1 MNRIDRLFG
10 ILTLLQSRKYISAE
24 KIAER
29 FDMSREDA
37 APDLAFN
44 ENIWQA
50 VRGEHSRMP
59 APRRSAAVR
68 EAKAGREEEEE
79 GVED

>member
-1 MNRIDRLFG
+1 MTY
-10 ILTLLQSRKYISAE
+10 TLRPATTPQDVRNTAYNAPARRAE
-24 KIAER
+24 K

-68 EAKAGREEEEE
+68 GVKGVREEE
-79 GVED
+79 GED

>member
-1 MNRIDRLFG
+1 MRNTAYNAPARR
-10 ILTLLQSRKYISAE
+10 
-24 KIAER
+24 AER
-29 FDMSREDA
+29 FDLSREDA

-68 EAKAGREEEEE
+68 EAKGEHEEE
-79 GVED
+79 D